1 MLREAGY
8 YSRMALGWYQL
19 ARMPLEPNPPALVR
33 KYLEN
38 RETHFLELMREAV
51 FACPTSPY
59 YSLFQWAGCSYRD
72 LEEAVLSDGLEA
84 TLESL
89 RKAGVYLSHDEFKG
103 KKPVE
108 RSGKTIALDPGDLAN
123 PLVQGTLETSSS
135 GSRSSGTVTRRSLEY
150 QFYREAQERVFVD
163 EFDISRRTLIRLSSI
178 LPSTGGLR
186 RGLLYPRRG
195 NPVDKWFAL
204 AGSFRDSWHYR
215 AFTKF
220 LVLEARMLGIKTEFP
235 TYLPTN
241 DFSQVALHLAR
252 RRSEGANCLFSAS
265 VSLAVR
271 VAAAAAE
278 GGLDISGILFSVNG
292 EALTDAKREVI
303 EATGAKPY
311 PGYTIS
317 ELGKIG
323 GPCRQMDRGNCV
335 HVCLDSVAL
344 ISYRR
349 LAPLTEVEIDSLM
362 FTSLLPCAAT
372 VLVNVEMDD
381 SGVLEPASCD
391 CSLTKLGFTR
401 QVSNIYSYGKLTGQG
416 MCLVGSDVLGIL
428 ERALPGRFGG
438 TPTDYQLVEQEGN
451 QQTEIELRVHPRLGA
466 LSEEEVKSFFLSEL
480 VKVYGGSLSR
490 RTWLQTDGI
499 KVRLAEPY
507 MSGGRKVHPLHL
519 LGTTERQRSSSPGP
533 DTR

>member
-1 MLREAGY
+1 MLREASY

-19 ARMPLEPNPPALVR
+19 ARMPLEPDPPALVR
-33 KYLEN
+33 RYLEN
-38 RETHFLELMREAV
+38 RQAHFLELMRGAV
-51 FACPTSPY
+51 FDYPSNPY
-59 YSLFQWAGCSYRD
+59 HTLFRWSGCSYGD
-72 LEEAVLSDGLEA
+72 LEAAVRRDGLEA
-84 TLESL
+84 ALESL

-108 RSGKTIALDPGDLAN
+108 RSGKTIALNPGELAN

-163 EFDISRRTLIRLSSI
+163 EFDISRRTLVRLSSI

-278 GGLDISGILFSVNG
+278 EGLDISGILFSVHG

-317 ELGKIG
+317 ELGKVG
-323 GPCRQMDRGNCV
+323 DRA
-335 HVCLDSVAL
+335 D
-344 ISYRR
+344 R
-349 LAPLTEVEIDSLM
+349 
-362 FTSLLPCAAT
+362 
-372 VLVNVEMDD
+372 
-381 SGVLEPASCD
+381 
-391 CSLTKLGFTR
+391 
-401 QVSNIYSYGKLTGQG
+401 
-416 MCLVGSDVLGIL
+416 
-428 ERALPGRFGG
+428 
-438 TPTDYQLVEQEGN
+438 
-451 QQTEIELRVHPRLGA
+451 
-466 LSEEEVKSFFLSEL
+466 
-480 VKVYGGSLSR
+480 
-490 RTWLQTDGI
+490 
-499 KVRLAEPY
+499 
-507 MSGGRKVHPLHL
+507 
-519 LGTTERQRSSSPGP
+519 
-533 DTR
+533 